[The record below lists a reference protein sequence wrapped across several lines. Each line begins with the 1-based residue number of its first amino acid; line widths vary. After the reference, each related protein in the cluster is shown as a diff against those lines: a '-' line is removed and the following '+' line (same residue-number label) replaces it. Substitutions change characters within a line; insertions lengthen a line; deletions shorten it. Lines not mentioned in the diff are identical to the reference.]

1 MSKHGE
7 PNTSGSAPALPIKSK
22 FGPDPA
28 GCESETMSTKRKT
41 AWALEFGRLIR
52 DRRRE
57 LGLTQQEVADEAGI
71 HRTLSADYEREG
83 APERVPTDD
92 TLRGL
97 ADALG
102 VPVQTIYKW
111 AGVRFPS
118 VDVSVAD
125 NTPPEL
131 LAKLSSLEEAIRL
144 LTERLDVQAR
154 GNGTQ
159 PAGRPRRRPSS

>member
-28 GCESETMSTKRKT
+28 GCESE
-41 AWALEFGRLIR
+41 
-52 DRRRE
+52 
-57 LGLTQQEVADEAGI
+57 
-71 HRTLSADYEREG
+71 
-83 APERVPTDD
+83 
-92 TLRGL
+92 
-97 ADALG
+97 
-102 VPVQTIYKW
+102 TIYKW